1 MKKRNK
7 EFTAEQKEEMSIKS
21 YFDRI
26 APGTVKFFTDH
37 YICGNYYKSVW
48 VITEYPP
55 NTEQLAILAHLADK
69 NGVTLRIYNR
79 MVESI
84 EQDKIVQHAMR
95 TNHMMTTVHSAQKRW
110 CLQNDKICR
119 GTRENNIESRSRILN
134 TIKSGQCNAH
144 FFFIWQL

>member
-1 MKKRNK
+1 MKKRTK
-7 EFTAEQKEEMSIKS
+7 ELTAEQMEAMSIKS

-55 NTEQLAILAHLADK
+55 TTEQLAILAHLADK

-79 MVESI
+79 MVDSI
-84 EQDKIVQHAMR
+84 EQDKIVQQAMR
-95 TNHMMTTVHSAQKRW
+95 KNHMMTTVN
-110 CLQNDKICR
+110 NDRTNKWI
-119 GTRENNIESRSRILN
+119 
-134 TIKSGQCNAH
+134 
-144 FFFIWQL
+144 